1 MGYMTDDGQSARR
14 FAAPGWRFTA
24 LWALLMAFAGASG
37 AADHAPLPVRNQM
50 PMSAA
55 LLDFVPISAEALGRG
70 VWGGRLSFHAAN
82 MIAQE
87 EENGVIMRMDVESH
101 TVMAD
106 LAYGVTDRV
115 TLRTAVGYRRHTGG
129 FLDGFIEEVEDTLHL
144 PTPWSRTHSE
154 NGETEWWIR
163 EGGGRTFERTD
174 STSGV
179 TDLTLEADWQ
189 VSGQRGLRPA
199 TALRVALKLPTAPTH
214 DALGT
219 GGIDYGT
226 GAAFSWEY
234 GWWASHVNLD
244 VAWLAD
250 HDGLAG
256 TAFEETDLLRTATL
270 SQVVAFGEWWDGV
283 LQVEARNNPY
293 RTEIESIFESL
304 SAEVHLGARRR
315 LAGGGNW
322 FVAITEN
329 TMDKASP
336 DFGVVVGIELRGGTG
351 R

>member
-1 MGYMTDDGQSARR
+1 MVMATRSRLRGIVGRLAAATLCLAPATASADR
-14 FAAPGWRFTA
+14 G
-24 LWALLMAFAGASG
+24 
-37 AADHAPLPVRNQM
+37 PLPVRNQM

-55 LLDFVPISAEALGRG
+55 LLDFVPLSAEAIGRG
-70 VWGGRLSFHAAN
+70 AWTGRLSFHAAN

-87 EENGVIMRMDVESH
+87 QEAGVAMRMDLESH

-115 TLRTAVGYRRHTGG
+115 TLRTAFGYRWHTGG
-129 FLDGFIEEVEDTLHL
+129 FLDGFIEDVEDTLHL
-144 PTPWSRTHSE
+144 PTPWSRTHSDD
-154 NGETEWWIR
+154 GGTEWWIR
-163 EGGGRTFERTD
+163 EGGQPTFERSD
-174 STSGV
+174 STSGL

-189 VSGQRGLRPA
+189 VAEQCGWRPA
-199 TALRVALKLPTAPTH
+199 TALRLATKLPTAPTH

-219 GGIDYGT
+219 GGIDYGA
-226 GAAFSWEY
+226 GAAVSWAY
-234 GWWASHVNLD
+234 GRWATHLNVD

-256 TAFEETDLLRTATL
+256 TAFQETDVLRTATL
-270 SQVVAFGEWWDGV
+270 SQVVAFGERWDGV

-293 RTEIESIFESL
+293 RTEIESIIESQ
-304 SAEVHLGARRR
+304 SAEAHLGVRRA

-329 TMDKASP
+329 MMDKASP
-336 DFGVVVGIELRGGTG
+336 DFGVVVGIELRGS
-351 R
+351 RVRP

>member
-1 MGYMTDDGQSARR
+1 VSLYRIT
-14 FAAPGWRFTA
+14 
-24 LWALLMAFAGASG
+24 LLLLALLVIGPLPAQA
-37 AADHAPLPVRNQM
+37 AADHEPLPVRNQM

-55 LLDFVPISAEALGRG
+55 LLDFLPISAEALGRG

-87 EENGVIMRMDVESH
+87 KENGVAMRMDLESH

-115 TLRTAVGYRRHTGG
+115 TLRTALGYRWHTGG
-129 FLDGFIEEVEDTLHL
+129 FLDSFIEDVEDTLHL
-144 PTPWSRTHSE
+144 PTPWSRTHSDR
-154 NGETEWWIR
+154 GETVWWIR
-163 EGGGRTFERTD
+163 EGNQVTFERSD
-174 STSGV
+174 STGGL

-189 VSGQRGLRPA
+189 VAEQSGWRPA
-199 TALRVALKLPTAPTH
+199 TALRLATKLPTAPTH

-219 GGIDYGT
+219 GGIDYGA
-226 GAAFSWEY
+226 GAALSWQY
-234 GWWASHVNLD
+234 GRWATHLNLD

-256 TAFEETDLLRTATL
+256 TAFEETDVLYTATV
-270 SQVVAFGEWWDGV
+270 SQVVAFGEPWDGV
-283 LQVEARNNPY
+283 LQVEARNDPY
-293 RTEIESIFESL
+293 RTEIESIIESQ
-304 SAEVHLGARRR
+304 SAEVHLGVRRA

-322 FVAITEN
+322 FAAITEN

-336 DFGVVVGIELRGGTG
+336 DFGVVVGIELRGGTV
-351 R
+351 RP